1 MPDLIS
7 GESMRKL
14 VSRTLI
20 PAISIGFAAGCS
32 STATRVETP
41 MPAHQ
46 ESAPAATATS
56 ISPRGIQEEAIV
68 YSRTG
73 GFAGISELW
82 RFFGDGRVIDAQD
95 IEYVVS
101 DTDIA
106 DLLDEMDTLGFFTW
120 EFGTRRLGSCAD
132 CFTYSIDANHKGQI
146 NQLIFVDG
154 QEDVPEEIWIIL
166 EAIQNLL
173 EGAVEKQSA

>member
-1 MPDLIS
+1 MQ
-7 GESMRKL
+7 KL
-14 VSRTLI
+14 VSHTI
-20 PAISIGFAAGCS
+20 VTAISIGFATGCS
-32 STATRVETP
+32 NAVTPVETRL
-41 MPAHQ
+41 PASE
-46 ESAPAATATS
+46 ESVPPATS
-56 ISPRGIQEEAIV
+56 ISPRGTQEEVIV

-82 RFFGDGRVIDAQD
+82 RFFGDGRVIDAQGV
-95 IEYVVS
+95 EYVVS
-101 DTDIA
+101 DADLA

-132 CFTYSIDANHKGQI
+132 CFTYSIDANYDGQS

-166 EAIQNLL
+166 EGIQDLI
-173 EGAVEKQSA
+173 EVAVAE